1 MTSKLQNDLTK
12 KLEEMSKQITLPKNA
27 RELQVIGQLAVDLIV
42 KRTRLGY
49 GVKKNGGKR
58 FRLEP
63 LTEGYVEQRKKGGLS
78 QYTGPK
84 KSNLTRT
91 GQMLESVKII
101 RLSRGVITVG
111 PQGRRGDG
119 KSNDDIAIWN
129 AKRKGRSFVFISD
142 NEYNQLRRAYRK
154 MFGDLLKKKRLLR

>member
-12 KLEEMSKQITLPKNA
+12 KLEEMAKQITLPKNT
-27 RELQVIGQLAVDLIV
+27 RQLEVIGQLAVDLIV
-42 KRTRLGY
+42 KRTRLGF

-58 FRLEP
+58 FRLAS
-63 LTEGYVEQRKKGGLS
+63 LTEGYVKQRKKGGLS
-78 QYTGPK
+78 SFTRPK

-91 GQMLESVKII
+91 GQMLESVKILK
-101 RLSRGVITVG
+101 LSRGVITVG
-111 PQGRRGDG
+111 PQGKRNDG

-129 AKRKGRSFVFISD
+129 AKRKGRSFIYISD